1 MAGTMFFRQTKKVQ
15 EAENTKIFDAP
26 GLREDSGLFS
36 LGEKS
41 RVQMIFMLSPSEIT
55 PNPSQPR
62 RFFTEDA
69 ILRLAD
75 SIRIHGIIQ
84 PLAVR
89 KPEGGN
95 GYELVAGERRL
106 RQPSFWD
113 WSRFPVC

>member
-1 MAGTMFFRQTKKVQ
+1 MAGTMFFQKTKKVQ
-15 EAENTKIFDAP
+15 AEENTKIFDVPAP
-26 GLREDSGLFS
+26 REDSGLFS

-41 RVQMIFMLSPSEIT
+41 RVQMIFMLSPGEIT

-89 KPEGGN
+89 RPEGGS
-95 GYELVAGERRL
+95 GYRSEEHTSELQSL
-106 RQPSFWD
+106 YS
-113 WSRFPVC
+113 